1 MEEMFFYQVHLEE
14 AIMDYI
20 NQELRELAE
29 QEVLDAAD
37 LAYEEWLD
45 SLLEMMREPD
55 LDW

>member
-20 NQELRELAE
+20 NRELRELAE
-29 QEVLDAAD
+29 QNALENAD

-45 SLLEMMREPD
+45 SLWSMMREPD

>member
-1 MEEMFFYQVHLEE
+1 MEDMFFYQVHLEE

-37 LAYEEWLD
+37 LLYEDWLN
-45 SLLEMMREPD
+45 SLLVMMREPD
-55 LDW
+55 FDW